1 MFWKNI
7 NIRLKKGDVFAHTGD
22 SAPFC
27 GSALVE

>member
-1 MFWKNI
+1 MFWKTI

-27 GSALVE
+27 WSVTIE